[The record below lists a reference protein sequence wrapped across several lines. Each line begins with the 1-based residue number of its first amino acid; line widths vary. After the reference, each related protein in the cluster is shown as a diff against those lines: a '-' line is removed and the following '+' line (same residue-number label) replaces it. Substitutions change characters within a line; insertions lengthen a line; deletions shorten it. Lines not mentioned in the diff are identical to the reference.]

1 MPDNGGMTHTTS
13 SPPAPLPSNPAAR
26 RIAGVDGLLELL
38 DAARNECDG
47 EPVDLLTHG
56 LQCAAVLERTVPDDL
71 ELQVAGLV
79 HDLGTVLVPGRPSEH
94 SRAGATAVEPL
105 LGARIAALVAG
116 HDLAKRYLV
125 TVDATY
131 RDQLTPRSLATLRA
145 QGGLLDPEERA
156 AFLARPDA
164 DALVALRH
172 ADDAAKDPERT
183 TAGLEH
189 WTLALYAVAAT
200 ADR

>member
-1 MPDNGGMTHTTS
+1 MPDNGAMTHATS
-13 SPPAPLPSNPAAR
+13 NPPSNPTSIPTAR

-38 DAARNECDG
+38 DAARNERDG
-47 EPVDLLTHG
+47 EPVDLLAHG

-79 HDLGTVLVPGRPSEH
+79 HDLGTVLCPGRPSEH
-94 SRAGATAVEPL
+94 ACAGATALAPL
-105 LGARIAALVAG
+105 LGARVATLVAG

-125 TVDATY
+125 TVDAAY
-131 RDQLTPRSLATLRA
+131 RDRLTPRSLATLRA

-156 AFLARPDA
+156 AFLNRPDA

-183 TAGLEH
+183 PAGLDH

-200 ADR
+200 ARP

>member
-1 MPDNGGMTHTTS
+1 MVPDNGAMTHTTS
-13 SPPAPLPSNPAAR
+13 NPPSHPTAR

-38 DAARNECDG
+38 DAARNEHDG
-47 EPVDLLTHG
+47 EPVDLLAHG

-79 HDLGTVLVPGRPSEH
+79 HDLGTVLRPGRPAEH
-94 SRAGATAVEPL
+94 ADAGAVAVGPL
-105 LGARIAALVAG
+105 LGARVAALVAG
-116 HDLAKRYLV
+116 HELAKRYLV
-125 TVDATY
+125 TVDAAY
-131 RDQLTPRSLATLRA
+131 RDHLTPRSLATLRV

-164 DALVALRH
+164 DALVALRR
-172 ADDAAKDPERT
+172 ADDTAKDPDR
-183 TAGLEH
+183 AAPGLDH

-200 ADR
+200 ARP